1 MSQHHTLHIQG
12 MSCGHCVRAV
22 DSALR
27 EVSDVTVTSVTMG
40 EAVVQFDPAAVSPK
54 TVLDALDEEGYTAT
68 FAQTT

>member
-1 MSQHHTLHIQG
+1 MSQQQTLQIQG

-27 EVSDVTVTSVTMG
+27 DVPNITVTSVTMG
-40 EAVVQFDPAAVSPK
+40 EAVVQFDPTTVTPQ

-68 FAQTT
+68 FATTT